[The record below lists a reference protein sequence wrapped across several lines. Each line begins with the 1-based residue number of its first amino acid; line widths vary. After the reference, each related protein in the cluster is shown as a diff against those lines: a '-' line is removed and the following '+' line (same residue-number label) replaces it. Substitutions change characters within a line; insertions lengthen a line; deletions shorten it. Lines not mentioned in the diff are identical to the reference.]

1 MNSITKLVWGIVWGL
16 FIGSFWVA
24 AEIIRGAIA

>member
-24 AEIIRGAIA
+24 GVLIRGMA